1 MEKSMM
7 CRTESRNRTPGRRRF
22 PGSLPL
28 AVLVMLAAVAA
39 MTAMTARTGESA
51 EPYVVIVN
59 AENPV
64 AGVTTSELSNLFL
77 KKVSQWSGGLAA
89 LPVDL
94 SESSP
99 AREGFSR
106 QVHHKGTSAVKAY
119 WQQQI
124 FSGRNVPPPEKSA
137 VRDVVEFVR
146 ANRGAVGYVPSGTD
160 VPAGVKV
167 LDVKP

>member
-1 MEKSMM
+1 MEMSM
-7 CRTESRNRTPGRRRF
+7 RLAESRNRSGGSRRF
-22 PGSLPL
+22 LSYLQF
-28 AVLVMLAAVAA
+28 AVLVMFAAVAA
-39 MTAMTARTGESA
+39 MSARAGESA
-51 EPYVVIVN
+51 EPFVVIVN
-59 AENPV
+59 ADNPV
-64 AGVTTSELSNLFL
+64 AGVTASELSNLFL
-77 KKVSQWSGGLAA
+77 KKVSQWNGGLAA

-99 AREGFSR
+99 VRESFSR

-124 FSGRNVPPPEKSA
+124 FSGRNVPPPEKGS
-137 VRDVVEFVR
+137 VRDVVEFVK

-160 VPAGVKV
+160 LPAGVKV

>member
-7 CRTESRNRTPGRRRF
+7 CRAV
-22 PGSLPL
+22 
-28 AVLVMLAAVAA
+28 AVLVILAAMAGP
-39 MTAMTARTGESA
+39 GEAA
-51 EPYVVIVN
+51 EPFVVIVN

-64 AGVTTSELSNLFL
+64 TSVTAGELSNLFL

-94 SESSP
+94 SESAP
-99 AREGFSR
+99 VRESFSR
-106 QVHHKGTSAVKAY
+106 QVHHKGTPAVKAY

-124 FSGRNVPPPEKSA
+124 FSGRNVPPPEKSS